1 MGLIERP
8 RTPMI
13 SDQEFVKKA
22 GRWEIITAG
31 DASQSSMAIPTKANG
46 LKARELAMA
55 HRSGRHRETSTQGNG
70 MTTKGQVKESTRN
83 SMVPPTRASGQNT
96 HAAEQGNQSP
106 STLAST
112 TESGLKT
119 LKKAVANSSGWM
131 EGSMTGSGLMTI
143 WRVSASL

>member
-1 MGLIERP
+1 M
-8 RTPMI
+8 
-13 SDQEFVKKA
+13 
-22 GRWEIITAG
+22 
-31 DASQSSMAIPTKANG
+31 
-46 LKARELAMA
+46 
-55 HRSGRHRETSTQGNG
+55 
-70 MTTKGQVKESTRN
+70 
-83 SMVPPTRASGQNT
+83 RASGQNT